1 MRDLPTGTI
10 TFLFTDI
17 EGSTRATPAAP
28 QGGLRA
34 GPRRGDRHQG
44 DAFFVA
50 FRRARDAVAAAFAAR
65 VALAAH
71 HWPDGE
77 QVRVSEQMG
86 DEALELF
93 VDRQMAEL
101 MVENWDRDEPERAG
115 ELHVEPVELETSS
128 N

>member
-1 MRDLPTGTI
+1 MR
-10 TFLFTDI
+10 
-17 EGSTRATPAAP
+17 ER
-28 QGGLRA
+28 
-34 GPRRGDRHQG
+34 
-44 DAFFVA
+44 
-50 FRRARDAVAAAFAAR
+50 AVAWSAVGGYR
-65 VALAAH
+65 DSV
-71 HWPDGE
+71 
-77 QVRVSEQMG
+77 VSEQMG